1 MKTKTV
7 PVGLLAAAAVTATL
21 GSAGFAAAAD
31 QVSIAVVEK
40 TLSNPF
46 WVTMKNGAE
55 YAGTEIGARVEVQA
69 STAENAVEE
78 QSTLLQTMF
87 AQGFDCYVVSSITET
102 NLLQPLAAISAAG
115 KPIVNVA
122 AKVDDAAAAAAGIHF
137 ATFIDLTMSRPANSP
152 PKRCRSCWRAGKIA
166 IVGGLPGDV
175 ANRNRISGFE
185 AGAGVLQIVQTVAA
199 DWIERKPSPRRR
211 RSCRPIRT
219 SAASSPRTTP
229 WRWAS
234 FRPSR
239 MPDARTCGSLASTGS
254 KTPSSR
260 WWSAGGLTA
269 TVSQYP
275 WAFGTLGVKASE
287 AAIRGVE
294 LPDFVESPI
303 AVITAA
309 NAEAALK
316 AFPEPLEPIPRRSG
330 SWFATWRAILR
341 CKLSHVAVPER
352 IPRPAHYAPLDAP
365 PHDRKAHPAWLTIGT
380 IALCWRWCCCW
391 SSAG

>member
-137 ATFIDLTMSRPANSP
+137 ATFIDSDNVKAGQFAAEEMS
-152 PKRCRSCWRAGKIA
+152 KLLGGAGKIA

-199 DWIERKPSPRRR
+199 DWDREKAL
-211 RSCRPIRT
+211 T
-219 SAASSPRTTP
+219 AAT
-229 WRWAS
+229 AILQAN
-234 FRPSR
+234 
-239 MPDARTCGSLASTGS
+239 PDLGGFLASNDTMALGILQAIENAGRKDVRVIGIDGLEDAIKS
-254 KTPSSR
+254 VA
-260 WWSAGGLTA
+260 AGGLTA

-275 WAFGTLGVKASE
+275 WAFGTLGVKACE

-316 AFPEPLEPIPRRSG
+316 AFPEPLEPIPTP
-330 SWFATWRAILR
+330 F
-341 CKLSHVAVPER
+341 
-352 IPRPAHYAPLDAP
+352 
-365 PHDRKAHPAWLTIGT
+365 
-380 IALCWRWCCCW
+380 
-391 SSAG
+391 